1 MRGRPF
7 PSAILLSLAALL
19 LAGCG
24 YVGDPLPPALKIP
37 VPPAELTAVQQG
49 EELVI
54 QCRLSALTTDGLV
67 LEELGELDVRLGDVG
82 TRPFN
87 EPTWANNASALTY
100 DERPEPG
107 LVKLET
113 PASPWIGRE
122 VVIGAR
128 VSNPRGRWSEWSN
141 LAAVAVVEPVDPP
154 SDLAAEGVREGVR
167 LSWRHAD
174 ERPGL
179 RYRVMRRADGAGT
192 SVLAAETEGREWLD
206 SGAEYGSSYEYRVQA
221 LAPAGEGFAESL
233 FAGPV
238 TVERRDAFPP
248 ETPQG
253 VKAVAGFDTIEL
265 TWEPCAAEDLAFY
278 RVYRAGPG
286 NPSERVADQ
295 LPLPRFSDPDVT
307 AGGVYRYTVTAVD
320 RDGNESAPSPPV
332 EQVAPQGGSQ

>member
-1 MRGRPF
+1 MHAPGWLF
-7 PSAILLSLAALL
+7 VVLAVLCVS
-19 LAGCG
+19 GCG
-24 YVGDPLPPALKIP
+24 YVGDPLPPALMIP

-54 QCRLSALTTDGLV
+54 ECRLSAVTTDGFTLD
-67 LEELGELDVRLGDVG
+67 ELGALDVRLGDVG

-87 EPTWANNASALTY
+87 EPTWANNASAVPH
-100 DERPEPG
+100 DGRPEPG
-107 LVKLET
+107 FAKLET
-113 PASPWIGRE
+113 PAAPWTGRE

-128 VSNPRGRWSEWSN
+128 VSNPKGRWSEWSN
-141 LAAVAVVEPVDPP
+141 LTAVAVVEPVDPP
-154 SDLAAEGVREGVR
+154 SDLTAESLREGIR
-167 LSWRHAD
+167 LSWRHED

-179 RYRVMRRADGAGT
+179 RYRVLRRDGAAET
-192 SVLAAETEGREWLD
+192 SVLAAETADLEWLD
-206 SGAEYGSSYEYRVQA
+206 AGVEYGASYEYRVQA
-221 LAPAGEGFAESL
+221 LAPAGERFAESL

-238 TVERRDAFPP
+238 TVARRDTFPP
-248 ETPQG
+248 EAPQG

-278 RVYRAGPG
+278 RVYKAGPG

-307 AGGVYRYTVTAVD
+307 AGNVYRYTVTAVD
-320 RDGNESAPSPPV
+320 RDGNESEPSPPV